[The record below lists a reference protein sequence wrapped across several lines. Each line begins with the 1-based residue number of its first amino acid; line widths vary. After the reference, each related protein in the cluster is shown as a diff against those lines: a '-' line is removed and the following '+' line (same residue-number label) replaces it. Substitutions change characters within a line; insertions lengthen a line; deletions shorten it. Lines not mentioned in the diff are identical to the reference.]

1 MRQILPHEIV
11 MHVFA
16 PARDVARAI
25 YRRHDERDAAQE
37 QRSPRERNRALA
49 QGQIR
54 RQLGKIDA
62 KGWRGHARRDFHRH
76 HTQ

>member
-25 YRRHDERDAAQE
+25 YRRHDERDAAQ
-37 QRSPRERNRALA
+37 
-49 QGQIR
+49 
-54 RQLGKIDA
+54 
-62 KGWRGHARRDFHRH
+62 
-76 HTQ
+76 

>member
-37 QRSPRERNRALA
+37 QRGLRGGERGLA
-49 QGQIR
+49 QGQVR
-54 RQLGKIDA
+54 CQLGKINA